1 MEEID
6 MTRTFELRGGGRGP
20 LLLLA
25 AIVALALLAAWAV
38 LGTAAAQP
46 TGIVTQIDAGED
58 HTCVVTE
65 ARTAICWG
73 RNDDGQSNAAES
85 TLTYV
90 SAGAKHSCGLTSG
103 NRVVCWGSDSYGQQ
117 MQDFL
122 PSSSATLHQVSAGSR
137 NTCVHYAVSFA
148 WCEGD
153 ASHLTIGSYFGL
165 GGNSAPQ
172 AVGVGAKHACWLTGG
187 HLTCKGDNV
196 YGQIDIPSGSGYR
209 GLSVGANHNC
219 VRDENGAVQCWGR
232 NRHAQTAVPT
242 SVKFLDIAAG
252 TSHTCGVRDSNELQC
267 WGLNDSGQTNAV
279 AGDTW
284 SLVAAG
290 GSHSCA
296 VNESGKV
303 ACWGDNSHGQ
313 LNVPATIAAS
323 GVRAGTAPAGA
334 AAVSVTGDTMTAYFP
349 AGRIVARRLGDGR
362 TEFGYHPQGGQ
373 RILPDSRY
381 FPTDATVGTWL
392 NSGSVIV
399 DGEEVGRINAR
410 LLADGRIEFAFT
422 PSGDER
428 ILPGSRYFS
437 ASSSG
442 GWLQSS
448 LIGFN

>member
-1 MEEID
+1 M
-6 MTRTFELRGGGRGP
+6 LV
-20 LLLLA
+20 A
-25 AIVALALLAAWAV
+25 AWLVAAWAV
-38 LGTAAAQP
+38 PGTASAQP
-46 TGIVTQIDAGED
+46 TGIVTQIDAGDD

-73 RNDDGQSNAAES
+73 RNDDGQSDAAES
-85 TLTYV
+85 TLT
-90 SAGAKHSCGLTSG
+90 
-103 NRVVCWGSDSYGQQ
+103 
-117 MQDFL
+117 F
-122 PSSSATLHQVSAGSR
+122 VSAGSKHSCALTSNNKIVCWGNDSYGPQAQEAQSDNTRYRAIAADGR
-137 NTCVHYAVSFA
+137 NTCSVSGSARGWCWGDDAHLPVGSAV
-148 WCEGD
+148 
-153 ASHLTIGSYFGL
+153 GL
-165 GGNSAPQ
+165 RYNGAPE
-172 AVGVGAKHACWLTGG
+172 AVGVGSKHACWLSGG
-187 HLTCKGDNV
+187 RVTCQGDNV
-196 YGQIDIPSGSGYR
+196 YGQTEQVDGRYR
-209 GLSVGANHNC
+209 ELTVGANHSC

-242 SVKFLDIAAG
+242 SLKFLDIAAG
-252 TSHTCGVRDSNELQC
+252 TSHTCGLRDSNELQC

-313 LNVPATIAAS
+313 LNVPAAIAAS

-334 AAVSVTGDTMTAYFP
+334 APAGAATVSVTSDAMSAYFP

-381 FPTDATVGTWL
+381 FPTDATVGAWL

-399 DGEEVGRINAR
+399 DGEDVGRINAR

-428 ILPGSRYFS
+428 ILPGSRYFP